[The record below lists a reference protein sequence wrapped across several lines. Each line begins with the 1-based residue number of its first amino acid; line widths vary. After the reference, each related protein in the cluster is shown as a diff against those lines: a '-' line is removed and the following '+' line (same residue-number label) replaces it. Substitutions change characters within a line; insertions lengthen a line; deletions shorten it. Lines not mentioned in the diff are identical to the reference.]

1 MMSSGN
7 LANKLVIILLFIS
20 LAFNVYQQKQVL
32 TGLYVYDDDDDE
44 TSNDGILTATY
55 SNQWKE
61 GEEEAQT
68 IIQQSYQKSY
78 AHIIPCDVPL
88 EDGSNRIG
96 KACMKQT
103 LDHFNP
109 PPSLPIENGGDTP
122 NNINTTSS
130 TIPSI
135 PWWFQTLLRDTQ
147 TNGAYGFWHHFTTT
161 DPPLNFCTIG
171 KVATTEWRKIFCQLN
186 KDDCMPNPVK
196 QCGKKKCTWKTKQEM
211 PTNAPWAVF
220 VRDPL
225 ERLLSGFIDKCVRP
239 RTRKIEKHCEPNVIF
254 NPDSST
260 LVDAKNNTFP
270 SLVQNLEDKDKQFFA
285 AYVDVLPLKVSALL
299 L

>member
-1 MMSSGN
+1 MMISGN
-7 LANKLVIILLFIS
+7 LANKSLIILLFIS
-20 LAFNVYQQKQVL
+20 LAFNVYQQKLVL
-32 TGLYVYDDDDDE
+32 AGLYVYEYIDDDDA
-44 TSNDGILTATY
+44 SNDGILTTETY
-55 SNQWKE
+55 SNQWKD

-68 IIQQSYQKSY
+68 IIQRSYLKSY

-103 LDHFNP
+103 LDYFNP
-109 PPSLPIENGGDTP
+109 PPPSPIENNGVDTS
-122 NNINTTSS
+122 NNTS

-161 DPPLNFCTIG
+161 DPPINFCTIG

-186 KDDCMPNPVK
+186 KDDCMPNPVE
-196 QCGKKKCTWKTKQEM
+196 QCGKKKCTWQTKQDM
-211 PTNAPWAVF
+211 PNDAPWAVF

-239 RTRKIEKHCEPNVIF
+239 RTRKLEKHCEPNVIF

-260 LVDAKNNTFP
+260 LVDAKNNTYP
-270 SLVQNLEDKDKQFFA
+270 SLVQNLDDKDKQFFA
-285 AYVDVLPLKVSALL
+285 AYVDVLPLKVSVCFL
-299 L
+299 